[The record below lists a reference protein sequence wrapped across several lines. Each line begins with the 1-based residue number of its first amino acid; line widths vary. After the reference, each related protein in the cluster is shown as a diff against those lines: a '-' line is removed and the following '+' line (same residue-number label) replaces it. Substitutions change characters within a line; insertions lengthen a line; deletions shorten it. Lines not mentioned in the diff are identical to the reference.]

1 MRTTKT
7 VASQRTARRRFEDLH
22 DELRKRICLLDYPP
36 NARLR
41 EEALAAEFEV
51 SRTPLRRVLT
61 RLESE
66 GLLKAV
72 QGVGTIVTDV
82 DIKALLQ
89 VYQLRMEL
97 AELIGTLSPIAV
109 QDIDLHAFHQFS
121 ARGLALVKRPTLRE
135 FSELNMDFVH
145 AVFCLTENEPLRKI
159 SERLYYQTARIWIK
173 SIPHMDLLTESDIFC
188 QEIQSVLQALSI
200 GDISAV
206 GHIQRTH
213 ISMSFTRLWHFDN
226 ERTTVCNVSANAM
239 PSTGTSV

>member
-1 MRTTKT
+1 MTPSQTN
-7 VASQRTARRRFEDLH
+7 ASQGIARKRFEDLH

-36 NARLR
+36 STRLR
-41 EEALAAEFEV
+41 EAELAAEFGV

-72 QGVGTIVTDV
+72 HGVGTIVTDV
-82 DIKALLQ
+82 DIKALQQ
-89 VYQLRMEL
+89 VYQLRMEM
-97 AELIGTLSPIAV
+97 AELIGTLAPIAV
-109 QDIDLHAFHQFS
+109 KDIDMPAFHQLLE
-121 ARGLALVKRPTLRE
+121 RGQALVKRPTLRE

-145 AVFCLTENEPLRKI
+145 AVFRLTDNKPLREV

-173 SIPHMDLLTESDIFC
+173 SIPHMDLAAEAEIFC

-200 GDISAV
+200 GDLSAV

-213 ISMSFTRLWHFDN
+213 ISMSFTRLWHFDIGKDV
-226 ERTTVCNVSANAM
+226 E
-239 PSTGTSV
+239 

>member
-1 MRTTKT
+1 MTSTKPD
-7 VASQRTARRRFEDLH
+7 VSQGIARRRFEELH

-36 NARLR
+36 STRLR
-41 EEALAAEFEV
+41 EETLAAEFSV

-82 DIKALLQ
+82 DIKSLLQ

-109 QDIDLHAFHQFS
+109 KDIDLQVFRQFS
-121 ARGLALVKRPTLRE
+121 ARGEALIKQPALRE
-135 FSELNMDFVH
+135 FSKLNMDFVH
-145 AVFCLTENEPLRKI
+145 AIYRLTENTPLRET
-159 SERLYYQTARIWIK
+159 SERLYYQTARIWIQ
-173 SIPHMDLLTESDIFC
+173 SIPHMDLVVESEIFH

-200 GDISAV
+200 GDLSAV
-206 GHIQRTH
+206 GHIHRTH
-213 ISMSFTRLWHFDN
+213 ISMSFTRLWHFDSG
-226 ERTTVCNVSANAM
+226 EHD
-239 PSTGTSV
+239 GK

>member
-1 MRTTKT
+1 MNPTKT
-7 VASQRTARRRFEDLH
+7 DTSQGAARRRFDDLH

-36 NARLR
+36 NMRLR
-41 EEALAAEFEV
+41 EEALANEFEV

-82 DIKALLQ
+82 DIKAMLQ

-97 AELIGTLSPIAV
+97 AELIGTLSPINV
-109 QDIDLHAFHQFS
+109 KDIDLQVFLQFS
-121 ARGLALVKRPTLRE
+121 TRGKALVKHPTLRE

-145 AVFCLTENEPLRKI
+145 AVFRLSKNEPLREI
-159 SERLYYQTARIWIK
+159 SERLYYQTARIWIQ
-173 SIPHMDLLTESDIFC
+173 SIPHMDLAAETEIFY
-188 QEIQSVLQALSI
+188 QEIQSVLQALNI
-200 GDISAV
+200 GDLSAV

-226 ERTTVCNVSANAM
+226 RTEDNA
-239 PSTGTSV
+239 